1 MLKTTLTG
9 KFRPALLLCLTGLLS
24 FMAPNAPARQSDRS
38 DAGDPPTRVARISYL
53 DGSVSLQPGGE
64 GDWGSAALNRPL
76 TIGDKLW
83 TDKDSRAELQTGVV
97 SIHLGSMTALSFLNL
112 DQNITQM
119 RLAEGSINFRV
130 KEIREGD
137 VYEVDTP
144 NLAFNIREAG
154 AFRIDV
160 NENGESTG
168 ITVIRGEGQVTAS
181 GKTYDI
187 QAGQRGAFNG
197 TDDVQSTIAQAPP
210 QDGLDQWA
218 YDRDLREQDSVS
230 ARYVP
235 PETPGTADLDNNGT
249 WSEEPDYGHVWYPSE
264 VPNDWAPYSNGY
276 WSYVGPWGWTWVDYA
291 PWGFA
296 PFHYGRWSYIGSR
309 WGWCP
314 GPIVGP
320 AIYGPA
326 FVGFLGGGFGFGV
339 GWFPLGFG
347 EPFNPWFR
355 CGRGFV
361 ERINVRNTFIRNRGI
376 FNSGNFHNFNY
387 AYARNARAVTA
398 ASRGEFTGGRA
409 INRGS
414 ARLTDASLRSARVTN
429 DLRLSPG
436 RQSSFGAASAR
447 GNVARPPMSVQNRSV
462 MARTAPARGASE
474 MRVRTINT
482 SGLTPGRAG
491 NFSPTTGSNRS
502 PNNGG
507 AFTRQNDLSRNRPPS
522 AAGNDMRM
530 QNSSPNRVS
539 SQRVTN
545 GTHTW
550 EAQGSSTDR
559 GRGPQGFGSSNSSNN
574 NSNNAR
580 ISERTNRQDRPPGAG
595 SGAPANYGGSR
606 SNGATD
612 RPAYS
617 GGNRSY
623 QPLSAPRLR
632 TIAATASRTSALR
645 SSSAPSRSYS
655 APNRSY
661 PAPSRSYSA
670 PQGSYSAPSRSY
682 SAPQRSYSAPSR
694 SYSAP
699 QRSYSAPSAPSRSYS
714 APSRSS
720 GGGVALLAAAVE
732 EAVLAAEEAA
742 GHPMVVAAVGRID
755 KKFSTSITGP
765 PLCKKA
771 GLFLCSLY
779 PPPIA
784 NATPQLAASLVFNN
798 SCSPGQF
805 FFRQTQYGS
814 VPVLPVE
821 DATV

>member
-1 MLKTTLTG
+1 MLKTALTG
-9 KFRPALLLCLTGLLS
+9 KLRLSVLLCLTGLLC
-24 FMAPNAPARQSDRS
+24 FMAPKARAGQSDQG
-38 DAGDPPTRVARISYL
+38 DAGDPPTRVARISYV

-64 GDWGSAALNRPL
+64 GDWGSAALNRPM

-97 SIHLGSMTALSFLNL
+97 SLHIGSMTALSFLNL
-112 DQNITQM
+112 DQDITQM

-137 VYEVDTP
+137 IYEVDTP
-144 NLAFNIREAG
+144 NLVFTIKEAG

-160 NENGESTG
+160 NENGDSTG

-181 GKTYDI
+181 GKTYDL
-187 QAGQRGAFNG
+187 QPGQRGIFNG

-210 QDGLDQWA
+210 ADGLDQWA
-218 YDRDLREQDSVS
+218 NDRDLREQDSVS

-235 PETPGTADLDNNGT
+235 PDTPGTADLDNNGT
-249 WSEEPDYGHVWYPSE
+249 WSEEPDYGHVWYPSD
-264 VPNDWAPYSNGY
+264 VPDDWAPYSNGN
-276 WSYVGPWGWTWVDYA
+276 WSYVGPWGWTWVGYE

-296 PFHYGRWSYIGSR
+296 PYHYGRWSYIGGR

-339 GWFPLGFG
+339 GWFPLGYG

-361 ERINVRNTFIRNRGI
+361 ERINVRNTFIRDRGM
-376 FNSGNFHNFNY
+376 FNSGNFRNFNY
-387 AYARNARAVTA
+387 AYAHNVRAVTA

-409 INRGS
+409 INRGA
-414 ARLTDASLRSARVTN
+414 ARLNDASLRGARVTN

-447 GNVARPPMSVQNRSV
+447 GNVARPPMSVQSRSV
-462 MARTAPARGASE
+462 MARTAPARGASD

-482 SGLTPGRAG
+482 SRLSPGRAG
-491 NFSPTTGSNRS
+491 NFSPNTVSNRS
-502 PNNGG
+502 LNNGG

-522 AAGNDMRM
+522 AASNDMRM
-530 QNSSPNRVS
+530 QNGGPNITS
-539 SQRVTN
+539 NQRMTN
-545 GTHTW
+545 NSRAW
-550 EAQGSSTDR
+550 AAQGNSTDR
-559 GRGPQGFGSSNSSNN
+559 GRAPQGFGSSNNPSNN
-574 NSNNAR
+574 SR
-580 ISERTNRQDRPPGAG
+580 SSTPTNRQDRPSWAG
-595 SGAPANYGGSR
+595 SGASANYGGAR
-606 SNGATD
+606 STGNANS
-612 RPAYS
+612 PAYAG

-623 QPLSAPRLR
+623 DAPQRNAPSYNRSYSPPSRTDSAPG
-632 TIAATASRTSALR
+632 R
-645 SSSAPSRSYS
+645 SYSAPSRSYS

-661 PAPSRSYSA
+661 P
-670 PQGSYSAPSRSY
+670 APSRSY

-699 QRSYSAPSAPSRSYS
+699 QRSYSAPSRSYSAPSRSYSAPSRSYSAPSRSYSAPSRSYSAPSRSYS

-720 GGGVALLAAAVE
+720 GGGGGASRGGGGGGGSSRGGGGGGASH
-732 EAVLAAEEAA
+732 
-742 GHPMVVAAVGRID
+742 GGGGGGR
-755 KKFSTSITGP
+755 P
-765 PLCKKA
+765 H
-771 GLFLCSLY
+771 
-779 PPPIA
+779 
-784 NATPQLAASLVFNN
+784 
-798 SCSPGQF
+798 
-805 FFRQTQYGS
+805 R
-814 VPVLPVE
+814 
-821 DATV
+821 